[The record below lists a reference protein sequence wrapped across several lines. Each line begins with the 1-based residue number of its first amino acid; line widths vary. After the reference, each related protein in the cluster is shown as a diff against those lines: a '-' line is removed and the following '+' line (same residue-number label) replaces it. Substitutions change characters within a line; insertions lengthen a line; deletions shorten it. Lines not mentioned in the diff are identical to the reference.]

1 MYSRKQKFGGNTM
14 KKYNVVIHY
23 AGAVN
28 IEIDA
33 ANEDEAR
40 KSAQQ
45 AFDEI
50 SDADLIAELAEIDV
64 CDCWEIN

>member
-1 MYSRKQKFGGNTM
+1 M

-23 AGAVN
+23 AGSVN

-40 KSAQQ
+40 ESAQQ

-50 SDADLIAELAEIDV
+50 SDANLIADLEEIDV

>member
-1 MYSRKQKFGGNTM
+1 M

-33 ANEDEAR
+33 ENEDEAR
-40 KSAQQ
+40 ESAQR
-45 AFDEI
+45 AFDDV
-50 SDADLIAELAEIDV
+50 SDTDLIADLAEVDV
-64 CDCWEIN
+64 CDCWEIE